1 MPTFPL
7 QYRPTDYI
15 RYIPTIN
22 NTAAAITTIVALPSS
37 VTAGHIKL
45 FVLPAPAKVM
55 QVQAITGAGA
65 TTGTTLRVASSAP
78 GVVNALSADMST
90 ARGTATGSLT
100 ASAFNNLDITADT
113 VETDVPPTLPA
124 GTTIGVNVVTGA
136 GSTTELHGFVLRLRY
151 VGPNA

>member
-1 MPTFPL
+1 MPFFPQ
-7 QYRPTDYI
+7 QYRPTDDV

-55 QVQAITGAGA
+55 QVQAVTGAGA
-65 TTGTTLRVASSAP
+65 TTNTTLRVASSAP
-78 GVVNALSADMST
+78 GVVTALTADMT
-90 ARGTATGSLT
+90 GRGTATGSLT
-100 ASAFNNLDITADT
+100 ASAFNNLDITADS

-124 GTTIGVNVVTGA
+124 GTTIGVNVVTG
-136 GSTTELHGFVLRLRY
+136 GSSTTELHGFIVRLRY
-151 VGPNA
+151 VGPNT